1 MVFTGCTVTGMKMSV
16 KLAERQRALS
26 KLIEILLN
34 LRNQICGLGV
44 PLFSAFENIGNE
56 RISGIWSEIFLECGN
71 AMKEQRIDA
80 GEAWKMAIEKRG
92 DSLPLDESDW
102 QVLSDFGE
110 LLGKSGKEN
119 QESVLDLEKE
129 NLEMLEKK
137 AREAMNT
144 KGKLYRNLGVLSG
157 AAAVILLI

>member
-1 MVFTGCTVTGMKMSV
+1 MSNR
-16 KLAERQRALS
+16 LAERQRALS

-34 LRNQICGLGV
+34 LRNQICGLGI
-44 PLFSAFENIGNE
+44 PLFSAFENIGKE
-56 RISGIWSEIFLECGN
+56 RIGGIWSEVFIECGN
-71 AMKEQRIDA
+71 VMKEQHIDA

-92 DSLPLDESDW
+92 TGLPLDESDW
-102 QVLSDFGE
+102 RVLSDFGE
-110 LLGKSGKEN
+110 MLGKSDREN

-129 NLEMLEKK
+129 NLELLEKK
-137 AREAMNT
+137 AEEAMNT

>member
-1 MVFTGCTVTGMKMSV
+1 MVFAGCAATGMKMSTR
-16 KLAERQRALS
+16 LAERQRALS

-34 LRNQICGLGV
+34 LRNQICGLGI
-44 PLFSAFENIGNE
+44 PLFLAFENIGKE
-56 RISGIWSEIFLECGN
+56 RIGGIWSEVFIECGN
-71 AMKEQRIDA
+71 VMKEQHIDA

-102 QVLSDFGE
+102 RALSDFGE
-110 LLGKSGKEN
+110 MLGKSDREN
-119 QESVLDLEKE
+119 QESVLDLERE

-137 AREAMNT
+137 AGEAMNT